1 MAPPAP
7 TVSFA
12 TAARFWLKLGFIS
25 FGGPAGQIAIMH
37 EELVVRRRWISERR
51 FLHALSFCMLLPGPE
66 AQQLATYLGWLLHRT
81 WGGIVAGGLFVL
93 PSLVVLTG
101 LSWAYMMFGSTWAVG
116 GMLWGVKPV
125 VIAVVAHAAWRIGG
139 RALRGR
145 WPWVIALAALLAIAV
160 FNVPFPLIIIA
171 AAVLGWLGGRLA
183 PAEFGGSAPGAA
195 KGATPAAADGEA
207 GEALIGD
214 TTPPPSHA
222 TPSLAGLARVA
233 GAGLLLWLLVTAA
246 LVAALGWDST
256 FTRMGMFFTKAA
268 LVTFGG
274 AYSVL
279 PYVYQGAVT
288 QYGWLT
294 VPQMID
300 GLALGEST
308 PGPLI
313 MIVAFVGFVGSWNLQ
328 ALGPGQLFVAGALGA
343 AVVTFYSFLPSFLF
357 VLGGGPYLEH
367 TRDDLRL
374 SAPLAGISAAVVGV
388 VLQLGVFLAAH
399 VLWPDGL
406 GGPPAWPA
414 LVMAA
419 AAGVALFRYKQGII
433 TVIGAGAV
441 VGLLRA
447 LLVAG

>member
-1 MAPPAP
+1 MTAPPA
-7 TVSFA
+7 VSFA

-25 FGGPAGQIAIMH
+25 FGGPAGQISIMH

-93 PSLVVLTG
+93 PSLAVLIG
-101 LSWAYMMFGSTWAVG
+101 LSWGYMVYGSTTVVS
-116 GMLWGVKPV
+116 GMLSGVKPV
-125 VIAVVAHAAWRIGG
+125 IIAVVAHAAWRIGG

-145 WPWVIALAALLAIAV
+145 WPWVLALAALLAIAV
-160 FNVPFPLIIIA
+160 FNVPFPLIIVGA
-171 AAVLGWLGGRLA
+171 AALGWLGGRLV
-183 PAEFGGSAPGAA
+183 PHEFGGPSHAA
-195 KGATPAAADGEA
+195 VPAAVKDPLAGPQAD
-207 GEALIGD
+207 EALIGD
-214 TTPPPSHA
+214 TTPPPPHA
-222 TPSLAGLARVA
+222 TPSFGGLGRVL
-233 GAGLLLWLLVTAA
+233 GAGVGAWVTVTLVLAA
-246 LVAALGWDST
+246 TVGWGGSVL
-256 FTRMGMFFTKAA
+256 RMGMFFTKAA

-279 PYVYQGAVT
+279 PYVYQGAVV

-328 ALGPGQLFVAGALGA
+328 ALGADHLFLAGALGA
-343 AVVTFYSFLPSFLF
+343 TVVTFYSFLPSFLF
-357 VLGGGPYLEH
+357 ILAGGPYLEH
-367 TRDDLRL
+367 SRDDLRL

-388 VLQLGVFLAAH
+388 ILQLALFLAAH
-399 VLWPDGL
+399 VFWP
-406 GGPPAWPA
+406 GGFQAPPAWAA
-414 LVMAA
+414 LGIALAA
-419 AAGVALFRYKQGII
+419 AYALFRRRWGII
-433 TVIGAGAV
+433 PVIGAGAAI
-441 VGLLRA
+441 GLLRA
-447 LLVAG
+447 VVEAG

>member
-1 MAPPAP
+1 MPPP
-7 TVSFA
+7 VVSFA

-25 FGGPAGQIAIMH
+25 FGGPAGQIALMH

-93 PSLVVLTG
+93 PSLAVLIG
-101 LSWAYMMFGSTWAVG
+101 LSWAYMVYGSTWVVS

-125 VIAVVAHAAWRIGG
+125 IIAVVAHAAWRIGS

-145 WPWVIALAALLAIAV
+145 WPWVIAFAALVAIAV
-160 FNVPFPLIIIA
+160 FNVPFPLIILA
-171 AAVLGWLGGRLA
+171 AALLGWLGGRLVPGEFGVVRDAA
-183 PAEFGGSAPGAA
+183 PAEAWSGLDP
-195 KGATPAAADGEA
+195 
-207 GEALIGD
+207 ALIAD
-214 TTPPPSHA
+214 DTPPPSHA
-222 TPSLAGLARVA
+222 DPSPRGLVRVA
-233 GAGLLLWLLVTAA
+233 GTGLVLWLTLTAVLA
-246 LVAALGWDST
+246 GVLGWGSS
-256 FTRMGMFFTKAA
+256 FTEMGMFFTKAA

-288 QYGWLT
+288 QFGWLT

-328 ALGPGQLFVAGALGA
+328 ALGPDQLFLAGALGA
-343 AVVTFYSFLPSFLF
+343 TVVTFYSFLPSFLF
-357 VLGGGPYLEH
+357 VLAGGPFLEH

-374 SAPLAGISAAVVGV
+374 TAPLAGISAAVVGV
-388 VLQLGVFLAAH
+388 VLQLALFLAVH
-399 VLWPDGL
+399 VFWPDGIGARPSWL
-406 GGPPAWPA
+406 VVAIA
-414 LVMAA
+414 LAA
-419 AAGVALFRYKQGII
+419 AVALFRLKWGII
-433 TVIGAGAV
+433 PVIGVGALVGV
-441 VGLLRA
+441 VRA
-447 LLVAG
+447 VL

>member
-25 FGGPAGQIAIMH
+25 FGGPAGQISIMH
-37 EELVVRRRWISERR
+37 EELVLRRRWISERR

-93 PSLVVLTG
+93 PSLAVLIG
-101 LSWAYMMFGSTWAVG
+101 LSWAYMVFGSTWAVS

-125 VIAVVAHAAWRIGG
+125 VIAIVAHAAWRIGG

-145 WPWVIALAALLAIAV
+145 WPWVIALAALVAIAV
-160 FNVPFPLIIIA
+160 FNVPFPLIIIS
-171 AAVLGWLGGRLA
+171 AAVLGWLGGRLV
-183 PAEFGGSAPGAA
+183 PAEFGGAPGAGH
-195 KGATPAAADGEA
+195 GAAPADPDGA
-207 GEALIGD
+207 GSEALIGD

-233 GAGLLLWLLVTAA
+233 GAGLLLWGLATAA
-246 LVAALGWDST
+246 LAVVLGWDST
-256 FTRMGMFFTKAA
+256 LSRMGMFFTKAA

-328 ALGPGQLFVAGALGA
+328 ALGPDHLFLAGALGA
-343 AVVTFYSFLPSFLF
+343 SVVTFYSFLPSFLF

-388 VLQLGVFLAAH
+388 VLQLAVFLAAH
-399 VLWPDGL
+399 VF
-406 GGPPAWPA
+406 WPA
-414 LVMAA
+414 GLAGAPSWEALAMAA
-419 AAGVALFRYKQGII
+419 LAGVALFRYRWGII
-433 TVIGAGAV
+433 PVIGAGALT
-441 VGLLRA
+441 GLLRA
-447 LLVAG
+447 FVLAG